1 MRSWC
6 PLVALLPLVSLVA
19 PPLAADQ
26 VRLPWSG
33 QEQCFDVAGA
43 AIACAGSGQDGE
55 LRPGVAWPSPRFT
68 RIYCHGTG
76 ICPTQTGDCD
86 ADGGND
92 LMRDGLTGLEWPR
105 DPTRAG
111 AANWTGALAAAD
123 AFGLCGFADFRL
135 PNILEL
141 MSLVRYEETPYTPS
155 ATSPA
160 SWLALQGFAAP
171 PAMSWSSTTYV
182 FNPAIAPVADFYEG
196 DDAGEF
202 KSASLAVWPV
212 RGVSDGPAQLWRTG
226 ASLCW
231 DGDGNPRDCN
241 PGGNGTG
248 EDGYLRTGALW
259 PSPRFLDNGDG
270 TARDLLTGLVWLRD
284 TDCLGTGGWDLALA
298 RVAAFR
304 ADPAPFA
311 CTGYLPRGRAWRLP
325 SIVELRSLVDR
336 SRSGPA
342 FPAGHPFLDMPL
354 YVSYWS
360 STSGTLT
367 LSTVNARVLFNFNG
381 VSGGNVKGSA
391 NGIWPVAGDSA
402 GLLADPLESGF
413 LAAWTYVW
421 P

>member
-1 MRSWC
+1 MKPWC
-6 PLVALLPLVSLVA
+6 PTVAFLVVSLSV

-26 VRLPWSG
+26 VRLPWTG
-33 QEQCFDVAGA
+33 QEQCFDAAGA
-43 AIACAGSGQDGE
+43 AIACPGSGQDGE
-55 LRPGVAWPSPRFT
+55 LRPGVGWPSPRFT

-105 DPTRAG
+105 DPARAG
-111 AANWTGALAAAD
+111 AATWTGALAAAD
-123 AFGLCGFADFRL
+123 AFGLCGLADFRL

-141 MSLVRYEETPYTPS
+141 MSLMRHEETPYTPS

-160 SWLALQGFAAP
+160 TWLVLSGFASP
-171 PAMSWSSTTYV
+171 PTASWSSTTYV
-182 FNPAIAPVADFYEG
+182 YTPAIAPVGDFYEG

-202 KSASLAVWPV
+202 KSASQAVWPV
-212 RGVSDGPAQLWRTG
+212 RGLSNGPARLWRTG
-226 ASLCW
+226 MSLCW
-231 DGDGNPRDCN
+231 DGAGTPRDCA
-241 PGGNGTG
+241 GTG
-248 EDGYLRTGALW
+248 EDGELRTGAVW

-270 TARDLLTGLVWLRD
+270 TARDLLTNLVWLRD
-284 TDCLGTGGWDLALA
+284 TDCLGTGSWAEALA

-304 ADPAPFA
+304 SDSAPYS
-311 CTGYLPRGRAWRLP
+311 CTAYQPRGRSWRLP

-342 FPAGHPFLDMPL
+342 FPVGHPFLDIPL
-354 YVSYWS
+354 YRNYWS

-367 LSTVNARVLFNFNG
+367 LSTVNARELFNFNG
-381 VSGGNVKGSA
+381 VAGANVKGSA

-413 LAAWTYVW
+413 LAGWTYVW